1 MTEHSKPL
9 NDIIGRLTLEE
20 KIGATLTMH
29 YKGTVFLPILEDIIM
44 NYHIGGLRLV
54 PAHRNAEPFIDCKG
68 ERGIYCVPHEN
79 EEIQRYSLTN
89 LRFLHKRMQ
98 EMAVGRNGVP
108 LHMSFD
114 WEGEFSGEFK
124 GGGAP
129 VFPPPMGLVA
139 SGDPKLAY
147 DVALAISR
155 VARSICANM
164 IHSPCLDVNVD
175 PKNPEINTRAYS
187 DVPEKV
193 AEYAL
198 QSCRGFRDGGVIAT
212 AKHFPG
218 RGNSSVDAHHVVP
231 VIDIDADTFWNVDL
245 YPYRVLVENGVLPAI
260 MTAHSIYPA
269 IDPDNVATLS
279 PKILKGIV
287 REKMG
292 FEGVITSDAIGMN
305 GITLNYSVAEGTA
318 RALEAGCDMVLLR
331 MSTPEPIVTKLPD
344 VVNTIRQFVESGRIP
359 EEELDRKVY
368 RILKAK
374 QGIGLLK
381 NPVEWTEEVDQ
392 VLADPAII
400 EVTNRAST
408 QNVCVAR
415 SQEGAIPLAEG
426 AKALVV
432 EQTFVPF
439 LCSNDDAWP
448 PGILY
453 HSLLRYS
460 HNLSYFELTID
471 KDQTREDQ
479 LMDLVSD
486 FETIII
492 SNWSR
497 RSAGSVNSL
506 IERIASVHTGRLI
519 VVANTPYEAFSIPR
533 VVKNAIV
540 HFGTTPKS
548 VETVADILFGAKKPE
563 GTWPI
568 TYQPPTMGLTGV

>member
-1 MTEHSKPL
+1 MAEQSKAL
-9 NDIIGRLTLEE
+9 KEIIDRLTLEE

-44 NYHIGGLRLV
+44 TYHIGGLRLV
-54 PAHRNAEPFIDCKG
+54 PGHRNAEPFIDCLG
-68 ERGIYCVPHEN
+68 QRGIFSVPQEN
-79 EEIQRYSLTN
+79 EELKRYSLTN
-89 LRFLHKRMQ
+89 LRHLHKRMQ
-98 EMAVGRNGVP
+98 EMAVSRNGVP

-114 WEGEFSGEFK
+114 CEGEFSGEFK

-129 VFPPPMGLVA
+129 LFPPPMGLVA
-139 SGDPKLAY
+139 SGDPNLAY
-147 DVALAISR
+147 EVALAVSR
-155 VARSICANM
+155 IARSICANM

-175 PKNPEINTRAYS
+175 PRNPEINTRAYS

-198 QSCRGFRDGGVIAT
+198 QSCRGFRDGGVIAA

-245 YPYRVLVENGVLPAI
+245 YPYRVLVEQGVLPAI

-279 PKILKGIV
+279 PKILQGIV

-292 FEGVITSDAIGMN
+292 FDGIITSDAIGMN
-305 GITLNYSVAEGTA
+305 GITLDYSVAEGTA

-331 MSTPEPIVTKLPD
+331 MSTSEPIVTKLPE
-344 VVNTIRQFVESGRIP
+344 VVSTIRQYVESGRIP
-359 EEELDRKVY
+359 EKDLDQKVY

-374 QGIGLLK
+374 QDIGLLE
-381 NPVEWTEEVDQ
+381 NPVDWTEEVDQ
-392 VLADPAII
+392 VLVDPEIV
-400 EVTNRAST
+400 EVYNRAST
-408 QNVCVAR
+408 KNICIAR
-415 SQEGAIPLAEG
+415 SEEGALPLAKG
-426 AKALVV
+426 VKALVV

-439 LCSNDDAWP
+439 LCSNDDACP
-448 PGILY
+448 PGVLY
-453 HSLLRYS
+453 DSLLRYS
-460 HNLSYFELTID
+460 HNLSYFELTIEED
-471 KDQTREDQ
+471 ASREEQ
-479 LMDLVSD
+479 LLEVVSD
-486 FETIII
+486 FDTIII

-497 RSAGSVNSL
+497 RSAGSVNGL
-506 IERIASVHTGRLI
+506 IERIAARHTGRLI

-540 HFGTTPKS
+540 HFGMTPKS
-548 VETVADILFGAKKPE
+548 VETVADILFGAKEAE

-568 TYQPPTMGLTGV
+568 AYQPPAMG